1 MSMFQGARRQPVVQ
15 PISQLNLFVALCAV
29 LVLAAGASAQNFIST
44 VAGGGTINS
53 NPALADIP
61 GPTGVVE
68 DPAGNKYVAAPT
80 TDYIFQ
86 LTTSGAM
93 QTFAGLGFGH
103 YSINGGHNGV
113 ATQEPLYYPSGLGV
127 DTKGSIYI
135 ADTTN
140 NTIRKVYL
148 NGGTWDIVTVAGV
161 RQGCLPPY
169 LPISCNDGAPATEAY
184 LLNPQGVAID
194 ANGNLYIADTGNNV
208 IRYVPVKNGVSG
220 KISLYA
226 GQYNG
231 GTPCQD
237 PIYPQSCGDGGPA
250 TQALLNGPMGVALD
264 SSNNLYIADTYDNRI
279 RCVLAVVGGCG
290 DINHNYAVGDIITV
304 GGTGLACTLLND
316 GQNSNPP
323 YCGDGGPAT
332 AAEIGR
338 PEGVSVSPNASVIYE
353 VDSRASLIRV
363 ISGGT
368 INTFAG
374 TPESPGFAGD
384 GGPATAAE
392 LMNPGGVFLDAAG
405 NVLIAD
411 TNNQRIREV
420 NTSGVINT
428 IIGGGL
434 NDGAPATS
442 EMLAN
447 PYQVA
452 VDANNNFYI
461 ADTANNRVRV
471 VNTNPNNSV
480 TIATVVVPPL
490 GIATIAGTGDV
501 GYTGDGGPATQAT
514 MDGPFGVA
522 IDASGN
528 IYISDSQNG
537 WVREVNA
544 TTGIINTLS
553 ATKPVTLPA
562 ALAFDQFGNLFIA
575 DPLGQV
581 VWEISGGN
589 ISQVA
594 GTGQAGYS
602 GNGGPATAAQLDQPS
617 GVAIDANENLYIADS
632 GNNVIRCVSFN
643 AGGCGNASNQAGYI
657 YPYAYNSA
665 FGFQGDGG
673 PALSAERWDPTE
685 VALDARGNLFIGGG
699 EYAVVQ
705 RVDTLTGTIITV
717 AGNDKDQPSFGFSG
731 DGGPASVANLNNMG
745 LVIDSNENLLIADNG
760 NNRIR
765 EVPLVAVA
773 HASPSSLTFAAQ
785 KVGTNSP
792 PQTVT
797 LTNIGADDL
806 FLTSNSITI
815 TGGEAGDF
823 SQNNNCP
830 VSPAALTPRLVP
842 PQTCSI
848 NVTFTPTKK
857 GARKAVLTIT
867 DNGYK
872 SPQKVSL
879 TGTGD

>member
-1 MSMFQGARRQPVVQ
+1 MSILQGARRQLSVQ
-15 PISQLNLFVALCAV
+15 PISRFRLFAALCAV
-29 LVLAAGASAQNFIST
+29 LLLAAGASAQNLIST
-44 VAGGGTINS
+44 VAGGGTINP
-53 NPALADIP
+53 NPALADLP
-61 GPTGVVE
+61 GPTAVVE
-68 DPAGNKYVAAPT
+68 DPTGNKYVAAPP

-93 QTFAGLGFGH
+93 QTFAGLGYGH

-127 DTKGSIYI
+127 DTQGSIYI
-135 ADTTN
+135 ADTIN

-161 RQGCLPPY
+161 RQGCIQTDWPT
-169 LPISCNDGAPATEAY
+169 CNDGAPATKAY

-194 ANGNLYIADTGNNV
+194 AKGNLYIADTGNNV

-220 KISLYA
+220 KISVYA

-231 GTPCQD
+231 GSPC
-237 PIYPQSCGDGGPA
+237 PNPQSPCGDGGLA
-250 TQALLNGPMGVALD
+250 TQALMNGPMSVALD
-264 SSNNLYIADTYDNRI
+264 SSNNLYIADAYDNRI

-290 DINHNYAVGDIITV
+290 DTSHTYAPGDIIT
-304 GGTGLACTLLND
+304 LAGIGVPCTIFND
-316 GQNSNPP
+316 GPNNNPP

-332 AAEIGR
+332 AAKIGR
-338 PEGVSVSPNASVIYE
+338 PEAVTVSPNAGVIY
-353 VDSRASLIRV
+353 VTDSRASLIRV
-363 ISGGT
+363 ISGGV

-384 GGPATAAE
+384 GGAATAAE
-392 LMNPGGVFLDAAG
+392 LQNPGGVFLDAAG

-428 IIGGGL
+428 IMGGGL

-461 ADTANNRVRV
+461 ADAANNRVRV
-471 VNTNPNNSV
+471 VNTNPNNSI

-490 GIATIAGTGDV
+490 GIATIAGNGDV

-514 MDGPFGVA
+514 MDEPFGVA

-537 WVREVNA
+537 WVREVSA
-544 TTGIINTLS
+544 STGVINTLS

-562 ALAFDQFGNLFIA
+562 ALAFDKSGNLFIA
-575 DPLGQV
+575 DPPAQV
-581 VWEISGGN
+581 IWEISGST
-589 ISQVA
+589 ITQVV
-594 GTGQAGYS
+594 GTGQMGYS
-602 GNGGPATAAQLDQPS
+602 GDGGPATAAKLDQPS
-617 GVAIDANENLYIADS
+617 GIAMDANENLYIADS

-643 AGGCGNASNQAGYI
+643 AGGCGNAASQAGYI
-657 YPYAYNSA
+657 YTYAYNGV

-673 PALSAERWDPTE
+673 AALSAERWDPTE
-685 VALDARGNLFIGGG
+685 VAVDARANLFVGGG
-699 EYAVVQ
+699 QYPVVQ
-705 RVDTLTGTIITV
+705 RVDALTGTIITV
-717 AGNDKDQPSFGFSG
+717 AGNDKDQPSYGFSG
-731 DGGPASVANLNNMG
+731 DGGAATLANLNNMG

-773 HASPSSLTFAAQ
+773 HTSTSSLTFAAQ
-785 KVGTNSP
+785 KVGTSSQ

-815 TGGEAGDF
+815 TGGAAGDF
-823 SQNNNCP
+823 SQTNNCP
-830 VSPAALTPRLVP
+830 VSPAGLTPKLVP
-842 PQTCSI
+842 PQTCNI
-848 NVTFTPTKK
+848 NVTFTPTRT
-857 GARKAVLTIT
+857 GTRKAVLTIT